1 MRLAPASALLAA
13 LGLAGCAVPYGSPSM
28 GAGPGAPQGL
38 TGGGAAALP
47 APAGSRVAILA
58 PITGPY
64 AGIATELVNAAKL
77 GLGATGGSGLD
88 VLDTGGTPQGAV
100 AAAQK
105 AIADGAGVIIGPLT
119 NSEAAAVAGVTG
131 PAHVDVLAL
140 TSDSSVAR
148 PGLWALGITPAEQVR
163 ALTQAASAQGH
174 GQVAALLP
182 ENPLG
187 DAMARAL
194 QNAGGNG
201 QVQTYSSFSSM
212 NSALRSLSDYAGRR
226 GPIDAQIKSLRGSHT
241 VEGRREAAKLAR
253 TPIPPPPFQ
262 ALLVAETGSGLG
274 ELASLMPYYDVNPG
288 PVLVLGPG
296 LWAANPA
303 AVAAA
308 GFRGALYAAPDPAV
322 GASFQS
328 SYAQAYGGAPS
339 GIAAIAFDAGA
350 IARVTTQNGQIDQ
363 AALTNPSGFAGADG
377 LVALGADG
385 SVKRGL
391 AVFQVSQDGAQIVQ
405 PAPKSFASG
414 S

>member
-1 MRLAPASALLAA
+1 
-13 LGLAGCAVPYGSPSM
+13 M
-28 GAGPGAPQGL
+28 GAPLGAPQGL
-38 TGGGAAALP
+38 AGGAAPLP
-47 APAGSRVAILA
+47 NPAGSRVAILA
-58 PITGPY
+58 PLTGPY
-64 AGIATELVNAAKL
+64 AGVATELVNAAKL
-77 GLGATGGSGLD
+77 GLGATGASGLD

-140 TSDSSVAR
+140 TSDSSVAK

-163 ALTQAASAQGH
+163 ALTEAASTQGH
-174 GQVAALLP
+174 GQLAALLP

-187 DAMARAL
+187 DAMGRAL
-194 QNAGGNG
+194 QSAGGGG
-201 QVQTYSSFSSM
+201 QVQTYASGSFSSM
-212 NSALRSLSDYAGRR
+212 NAALRSLSDYAGRR

-241 VEGRREAAKLAR
+241 VDGRREAAKLAR

-308 GFRGALYAAPDPAV
+308 GFRGALYAAPDPATA
-322 GASFQS
+322 ASFQS
-328 SYAQAYGGAPS
+328 SYAQAYGGPPS
-339 GIAAIAFDAGA
+339 NIAAIAFDAGA
-350 IARVTTQNGQIDQ
+350 IARVTTQNGQINQ

-405 PAPKSFASG
+405 PAPTSFAPG